1 MASPSLAHVP
11 ECEVLGE
18 KGTLPGACQ
27 ANTVSYSPVSPRDW
41 GGWAG
46 PQEILPSLLHL
57 QARSSSGGFIPPYLT
72 LPVRL

>member
-27 ANTVSYSPVSPRDW
+27 ANTVSYSPVSPGT
-41 GGWAG
+41 GGAG
-46 PQEILPSLLHL
+46 LALRKSCLPSCTYRPGPLVVVLYHL
-57 QARSSSGGFIPPYLT
+57 I
-72 LPVRL
+72 